1 MKILVTA
8 FEPFGGQKV
17 NPTMEVL
24 KLLKNPI
31 GEKQIIKQEL
41 PTAFY
46 QSNQAVWKAMDIH
59 KPDVVLS
66 LGQSGGRNSIGIERV
81 AININD
87 TKMADNI
94 GQSPEDE
101 PIFED
106 GQTAY
111 FSTLPIKKIL
121 SEIKENKI
129 PAEIS
134 NSAGTYVCNHVMYSV
149 LYKIHK
155 EGLDTKAGFI
165 HVPFIPEQVIESPTR
180 PSMSLQDMVKAI
192 EVACKAIT

>member
-66 LGQSGGRNSIGIERV
+66 LGQSG
-81 AININD
+81 
-87 TKMADNI
+87 T
-94 GQSPEDE
+94 
-101 PIFED
+101 
-106 GQTAY
+106 
-111 FSTLPIKKIL
+111 
-121 SEIKENKI
+121 
-129 PAEIS
+129 
-134 NSAGTYVCNHVMYSV
+134 
-149 LYKIHK
+149 
-155 EGLDTKAGFI
+155 
-165 HVPFIPEQVIESPTR
+165 
-180 PSMSLQDMVKAI
+180 SMPCS
-192 EVACKAIT
+192 CK